1 MSKNTKISVF
11 ETSGSV
17 EDFLINSFNI
27 SKSKIKQA
35 NIPKKFLKSEIKDKQ
50 EISIPLNL
58 INQGIINPIYTGIK
72 LKVLHVDKHFTVLEK
87 FCRTHTHPLSYEDTN
102 NCLSFLRQE
111 NLGNLKIKKDQL
123 PDQLKLIP
131 NPDILLELGKLKS
144 SQQTLVG
151 FAAESDDHLDNARKK
166 LEGKNLDWIVVNDI
180 SNRTIGFESEKN
192 EVTLLSRKNETFTL
206 PLSTKREIASGILQR
221 IWK

>member
-1 MSKNTKISVF
+1 MKKLGKCLISAGPTREWIDSVRYLSNPSSGKMGF
-11 ETSGSV
+11 ELARSAVEKGLDVTLVSGPVSLSYPEGVNLVSV
-17 EDFLINSFNI
+17 ETALEMREALINFFAEADLTIMSAAV
-27 SKSKIKQA
+27 SDHR
-35 NIPKKFLKSEIKDKQ
+35 P
-50 EISIPLNL
+50 
-58 INQGIINPIYTGIK
+58 
-72 LKVLHVDKHFTVLEK
+72 
-87 FCRTHTHPLSYEDTN
+87 
-102 NCLSFLRQE
+102 E

>member
-1 MSKNTKISVF
+1 MMKPGKCLISAGPTREWIDSVRYLSNPSSGKMGF
-11 ETSGSV
+11 ELARSAMEKGFDVTLVSGPVSLSCPEGVNFVSV
-17 EDFLINSFNI
+17 ETALEMQEALINFFAEADLTIMSAAV
-27 SKSKIKQA
+27 SDHR
-35 NIPKKFLKSEIKDKQ
+35 P
-50 EISIPLNL
+50 
-58 INQGIINPIYTGIK
+58 
-72 LKVLHVDKHFTVLEK
+72 
-87 FCRTHTHPLSYEDTN
+87 
-102 NCLSFLRQE
+102 E

-131 NPDILLELGKLKS
+131 NPDILLELGKLKG

>member
-1 MSKNTKISVF
+1 MKLGKCLISAGPTREWIDSVRYLSNPSSGKMGF
-11 ETSGSV
+11 ELARSAMEKGFDVTLVSGPVSLSCPEGVNFVSV
-17 EDFLINSFNI
+17 ETALEMREALINFFAEADLTIMSAAV
-27 SKSKIKQA
+27 SDHR
-35 NIPKKFLKSEIKDKQ
+35 P
-50 EISIPLNL
+50 
-58 INQGIINPIYTGIK
+58 
-72 LKVLHVDKHFTVLEK
+72 
-87 FCRTHTHPLSYEDTN
+87 
-102 NCLSFLRQE
+102 E

-131 NPDILLELGKLKS
+131 NPDILLELGKLKD

>member
-1 MSKNTKISVF
+1 MKLGKCLISAGPTREWIDSVRYLSNPSSGKMGF
-11 ETSGSV
+11 ELARSAVEKGLDVTLVSGPVSLSCPEGVNFVSV
-17 EDFLINSFNI
+17 ETALEMREALINFFAEADITLMSAAV
-27 SKSKIKQA
+27 SDHR
-35 NIPKKFLKSEIKDKQ
+35 P
-50 EISIPLNL
+50 
-58 INQGIINPIYTGIK
+58 
-72 LKVLHVDKHFTVLEK
+72 
-87 FCRTHTHPLSYEDTN
+87 
-102 NCLSFLRQE
+102 E

-144 SQQTLVG
+144 SQQILVG
-151 FAAESDDHLDNARKK
+151 FAAESDNHLDNARKK

>member
-1 MSKNTKISVF
+1 MKKLGKCLISAGPTREWIDSVRYLSNPSSGKMGF
-11 ETSGSV
+11 ELARSAMEKGFDVTLVSGPVSLSCPEGVNFVSV
-17 EDFLINSFNI
+17 ETALEMREALINFFAEADLTIMSAAV
-27 SKSKIKQA
+27 SDHR
-35 NIPKKFLKSEIKDKQ
+35 P
-50 EISIPLNL
+50 
-58 INQGIINPIYTGIK
+58 
-72 LKVLHVDKHFTVLEK
+72 
-87 FCRTHTHPLSYEDTN
+87 
-102 NCLSFLRQE
+102 E

-131 NPDILLELGKLKS
+131 NPDILLELGKLKG

>member
-1 MSKNTKISVF
+1 MVKLGKCLISAGPTREWIDSVRYLSNPSSGKMGF
-11 ETSGSV
+11 ELARSAMEKGFDVTLVSGPVSLSCPEGVNFVSV
-17 EDFLINSFNI
+17 ETALEMREALINFFAEADLTIMSAAV
-27 SKSKIKQA
+27 SDHR
-35 NIPKKFLKSEIKDKQ
+35 P
-50 EISIPLNL
+50 
-58 INQGIINPIYTGIK
+58 
-72 LKVLHVDKHFTVLEK
+72 
-87 FCRTHTHPLSYEDTN
+87 
-102 NCLSFLRQE
+102 E

-151 FAAESDDHLDNARKK
+151 FAAESNDHLENARKK

>member
-1 MSKNTKISVF
+1 MMKPGKCLISAGPTREWIDSVRYLSNPSSGKMGF
-11 ETSGSV
+11 ELARSAAEKGLDVTLVSGPVSLSCPEGVNFVSV
-17 EDFLINSFNI
+17 ETALEMREALINFFAEADLTIMSAAV
-27 SKSKIKQA
+27 SDHR
-35 NIPKKFLKSEIKDKQ
+35 P
-50 EISIPLNL
+50 
-58 INQGIINPIYTGIK
+58 
-72 LKVLHVDKHFTVLEK
+72 
-87 FCRTHTHPLSYEDTN
+87 
-102 NCLSFLRQE
+102 E

-151 FAAESDDHLDNARKK
+151 FAAESDNHLDNARKK

-180 SNRTIGFESEKN
+180 SNHTIGFESEKN

-206 PLSTKREIASGILQR
+206 PLSTKREIASGIFQR

>member
-1 MSKNTKISVF
+1 MKKLGKCLISAGPTREWIDSVRYLSNPSSGKMGF
-11 ETSGSV
+11 ELARSAMEKGFDVTLVSGPVSLSCPEGVNFVAV
-17 EDFLINSFNI
+17 ETALEMREALINFFAEADLTIMSAAV
-27 SKSKIKQA
+27 SDHR
-35 NIPKKFLKSEIKDKQ
+35 P
-50 EISIPLNL
+50 
-58 INQGIINPIYTGIK
+58 
-72 LKVLHVDKHFTVLEK
+72 
-87 FCRTHTHPLSYEDTN
+87 
-102 NCLSFLRQE
+102 E
-111 NLGNLKIKKDQL
+111 NLGNFKIKKDQL

-131 NPDILLELGKLKS
+131 NPDILLELGKLKG

>member
-1 MSKNTKISVF
+1 MVKLGKCLISAGPTREWIDSVRYLSNPSSGKMGF
-11 ETSGSV
+11 ELARSAVEKGLDVTLVSGPVSLSCPEGVNFVSV
-17 EDFLINSFNI
+17 ETALEMQEALINFFAEADLTIMSAAV
-27 SKSKIKQA
+27 SDHR
-35 NIPKKFLKSEIKDKQ
+35 P
-50 EISIPLNL
+50 
-58 INQGIINPIYTGIK
+58 
-72 LKVLHVDKHFTVLEK
+72 
-87 FCRTHTHPLSYEDTN
+87 
-102 NCLSFLRQE
+102 E
-111 NLGNLKIKKDQL
+111 NLGNFKIKEDQL

-151 FAAESDDHLDNARKK
+151 FAAESNDHLDNARKK

-192 EVTLLSRKNETFTL
+192 EVTLLSRKNKTFTL

>member
-1 MSKNTKISVF
+1 MMKPGKCLISAGPTREWIDSVRYLSNPSSGKMGF
-11 ETSGSV
+11 ELARSAVEKGLDVTLVSGPVSLSCPEGVSFVSV
-17 EDFLINSFNI
+17 ETALEMREALINFFAEADLTIMSAAV
-27 SKSKIKQA
+27 SDHR
-35 NIPKKFLKSEIKDKQ
+35 P
-50 EISIPLNL
+50 
-58 INQGIINPIYTGIK
+58 
-72 LKVLHVDKHFTVLEK
+72 
-87 FCRTHTHPLSYEDTN
+87 
-102 NCLSFLRQE
+102 E

-144 SQQTLVG
+144 SQQILVG
-151 FAAESDDHLDNARKK
+151 FAAESDNHLDNARKK

>member
-1 MSKNTKISVF
+1 MMKLGKCLISAGPTREWIDSVRYLSNPSSGKMGF
-11 ETSGSV
+11 ELARSAVEKGFDVTLVSGPVSLSCPEGVNFVSV
-17 EDFLINSFNI
+17 ETALEMREALINFFAEADLTIMSAAV
-27 SKSKIKQA
+27 SDHR
-35 NIPKKFLKSEIKDKQ
+35 P
-50 EISIPLNL
+50 
-58 INQGIINPIYTGIK
+58 
-72 LKVLHVDKHFTVLEK
+72 
-87 FCRTHTHPLSYEDTN
+87 
-102 NCLSFLRQE
+102 E

-131 NPDILLELGKLKS
+131 NPDILLELGKLKG

>member
-1 MSKNTKISVF
+1 MVKLGKCLISAGPTREWIDSVRYLSNPSSGKMGF
-11 ETSGSV
+11 ELARSAMEKGFNVTLVSGPVSLSCPEGVNFVSV
-17 EDFLINSFNI
+17 ETALEMREALINFFAEADLTIMSAAV
-27 SKSKIKQA
+27 SDHR
-35 NIPKKFLKSEIKDKQ
+35 P
-50 EISIPLNL
+50 
-58 INQGIINPIYTGIK
+58 
-72 LKVLHVDKHFTVLEK
+72 
-87 FCRTHTHPLSYEDTN
+87 
-102 NCLSFLRQE
+102 E

>member
-1 MSKNTKISVF
+1 M
-11 ETSGSV
+11 
-17 EDFLINSFNI
+17 
-27 SKSKIKQA
+27 
-35 NIPKKFLKSEIKDKQ
+35 
-50 EISIPLNL
+50 
-58 INQGIINPIYTGIK
+58 
-72 LKVLHVDKHFTVLEK
+72 
-87 FCRTHTHPLSYEDTN
+87 
-102 NCLSFLRQE
+102 
-111 NLGNLKIKKDQL
+111 
-123 PDQLKLIP
+123 KLIP

-180 SNRTIGFESEKN
+180 SNPTIGFESEKN

>member
-1 MSKNTKISVF
+1 MKKPGKCLISAGPTREWIDSVRYLSNPSSGKMGF
-11 ETSGSV
+11 ELARSAMEKGLDVTLVSGPVSLSCPEGVNFVSV
-17 EDFLINSFNI
+17 ETALEMREALINFFAEADLTIMSAAV
-27 SKSKIKQA
+27 SDHR
-35 NIPKKFLKSEIKDKQ
+35 P
-50 EISIPLNL
+50 
-58 INQGIINPIYTGIK
+58 
-72 LKVLHVDKHFTVLEK
+72 
-87 FCRTHTHPLSYEDTN
+87 
-102 NCLSFLRQE
+102 E

>member
-1 MSKNTKISVF
+1 MKKLGKCLISAGPTREWIDSVRYLSNPSSGKMGF
-11 ETSGSV
+11 ELARSAMEKGFDVTLVSGPVSLSCPEGVNFVSV
-17 EDFLINSFNI
+17 ETALEMREALINFFAEADLTIMSAAV
-27 SKSKIKQA
+27 SDHR
-35 NIPKKFLKSEIKDKQ
+35 P
-50 EISIPLNL
+50 
-58 INQGIINPIYTGIK
+58 
-72 LKVLHVDKHFTVLEK
+72 
-87 FCRTHTHPLSYEDTN
+87 
-102 NCLSFLRQE
+102 E
-111 NLGNLKIKKDQL
+111 NLGNFKIKKDQL
-123 PDQLKLIP
+123 QDQLKLIP

>member
-1 MSKNTKISVF
+1 MVKLGKCLISAGPTREWIDSVRYLSNPSSGKMGF
-11 ETSGSV
+11 ELARSAMEKGFDVTLVSGPVSLSCPEGVNFVSV
-17 EDFLINSFNI
+17 ETALEMREALINFFAEADLTIMSAAV
-27 SKSKIKQA
+27 SDHR
-35 NIPKKFLKSEIKDKQ
+35 P
-50 EISIPLNL
+50 
-58 INQGIINPIYTGIK
+58 
-72 LKVLHVDKHFTVLEK
+72 
-87 FCRTHTHPLSYEDTN
+87 
-102 NCLSFLRQE
+102 E
-111 NLGNLKIKKDQL
+111 NLGNFKIKKDQL

>member
-1 MSKNTKISVF
+1 MVKLGKCLISAGPTREWIDSVRYLSNPSSGKMGF
-11 ETSGSV
+11 ELARSAMEKGFDVTLVSGPVSLSCPEGVNFVSV
-17 EDFLINSFNI
+17 ETAL
-27 SKSKIKQA
+27 
-35 NIPKKFLKSEIKDKQ
+35 EMR
-50 EISIPLNL
+50 
-58 INQGIINPIYTGIK
+58 
-72 LKVLHVDKHFTVLEK
+72 KVLIDFFREADLTIMSAAVSDH
-87 FCRTHTHPLSYEDTN
+87 RP
-102 NCLSFLRQE
+102 E

>member
-1 MSKNTKISVF
+1 MVKLGKCLISAGPTREWIDSVRYLSNPSSGKMGF
-11 ETSGSV
+11 ELARSAVEKGFDVTLVSGPVSLSCPEGVNFVSV
-17 EDFLINSFNI
+17 ETALELREALINFFAEADLTIMSAAV
-27 SKSKIKQA
+27 SDHR
-35 NIPKKFLKSEIKDKQ
+35 P
-50 EISIPLNL
+50 
-58 INQGIINPIYTGIK
+58 
-72 LKVLHVDKHFTVLEK
+72 
-87 FCRTHTHPLSYEDTN
+87 
-102 NCLSFLRQE
+102 E

-123 PDQLKLIP
+123 TDQLKLIP
-131 NPDILLELGKLKS
+131 NPDILLELGKLKG